1 MKNIKNALTKRI
13 KNCILRNRKPFS
25 VGGDLMVSI
34 NDVAKKAGVAKSTVS
49 KVLNNYSLVSEET
62 RLKVEKVVEELGYV
76 PNSVAVSLSK
86 KEFNRVGLIV
96 DIRHNSEFVEEINMQ
111 HLTGAFE
118 KAKEYR
124 IEVVTFFS
132 SQFEDMSCEE
142 VTNFL
147 KSQRIN
153 CLIIYNLSIENK
165 NVYKIIEKQEFFCV
179 LVDSP
184 ITNAR
189 TSSVSIDH
197 FQAQYDVA
205 KKTFDENDYIN
216 NVLYIAGG
224 AGGYI
229 TDQRLEAMRKL
240 QGEYHFELIIKY
252 GDFNEYKAREITQ
265 KYASKI
271 NVVVCASDLMAIGA
285 VFALTEMDLFR
296 PVCGFD
302 GIRLM
307 GYTQIEM
314 NTVKQD
320 FNRKSKQAFDELKK
334 LLNGETGRHVLIP
347 YEICKINYMDVIQ
360 K

>member
-1 MKNIKNALTKRI
+1 
-13 KNCILRNRKPFS
+13 
-25 VGGDLMVSI
+25 MVSI

-62 RLKVEKVVEELGYV
+62 RLKVEKAVEELGYV
-76 PNSVAVSLSK
+76 PNSVAISLSK

-96 DIRHNSEFVEEINMQ
+96 DIRHNSQFVDEISMQ

-132 SQFEDMSCEE
+132 SQFDEMSYKE
-142 VTNFL
+142 VSNFL

-153 CLIIYNLSIENK
+153 CLIVYNLSIENK
-165 NVYKIIEKQEFFCV
+165 NIYKIIEKQEFYSV

-197 FQAQYDVA
+197 YQAQYEVA
-205 KKTFDENDYIN
+205 KKTFEENEYIKK
-216 NVLYIAGG
+216 VLYIAGG

-229 TDQRLEAMRKL
+229 TTQRLDAMKKL
-240 QGEYHFELIIKY
+240 QEEYNYELIVKY

-265 KYASKI
+265 KYGKKI
-271 NVVVCASDLMAIGA
+271 NIIVCASDLMAIGA
-285 VFALTEMDLFR
+285 VFALTEMDIFR

-307 GYTQIEM
+307 GYTQIAM
-314 NTVKQD
+314 NTVKQN
-320 FNRKSKQAFDELKK
+320 FNQKSRQAFDELKN
-334 LLNGETGRHVLIP
+334 LLDGESGRHVQIP
-347 YEICKINYMDVIQ
+347 YEVCKINYMDVIQ